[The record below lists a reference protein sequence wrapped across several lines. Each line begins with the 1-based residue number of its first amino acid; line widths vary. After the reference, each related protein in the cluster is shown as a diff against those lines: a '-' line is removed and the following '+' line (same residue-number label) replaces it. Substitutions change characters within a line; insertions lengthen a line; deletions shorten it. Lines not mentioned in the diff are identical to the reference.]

1 MLHYLM
7 EHTAPIRVEDVVAP
21 CVCWICIMETVRSG
35 DARLDNV
42 MLQSWAKEP
51 LKPLIYCFLYSEWVL
66 ETREDLVKDI
76 VSELRPDL
84 GEVRQA
90 FFFVLI
96 SIT

>member
-21 CVCWICIMETVRSG
+21 CVCWICIMEAVRSG

-51 LKPLIYCFLYSEWVL
+51 LKPLIYCFYTVNGSLKPER
-66 ETREDLVKDI
+66 T
-76 VSELRPDL
+76 
-84 GEVRQA
+84 
-90 FFFVLI
+90 
-96 SIT
+96 